1 MKTYGKLKIFIVN
14 EIINNTIWLHFLH
27 VQNANKCT
35 LQQTETVPKDAR
47 MSQIKQKRDSMNLEF
62 FWRN

>member
-1 MKTYGKLKIFIVN
+1 
-14 EIINNTIWLHFLH
+14 